1 LLGEGEQEEFE
12 ERVGLRGEEKSG
24 ERRIVLKRRRKR
36 MRVVGV
42 GFVFVERLVV
52 G

>member
-1 LLGEGEQEEFE
+1 
-12 ERVGLRGEEKSG
+12 LRGEEKSG
-24 ERRIVLKRRRKR
+24 ERRIVLKRRRRK
-36 MRVVGV
+36 RVVGV